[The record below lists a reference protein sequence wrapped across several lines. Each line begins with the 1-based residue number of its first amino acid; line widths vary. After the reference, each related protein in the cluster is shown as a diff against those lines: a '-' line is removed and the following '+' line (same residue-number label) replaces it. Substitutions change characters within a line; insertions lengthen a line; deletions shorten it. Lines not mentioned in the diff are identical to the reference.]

1 MLIKTLDQINPS
13 DQHIAGGKSLTLA
26 RLRQNGFPVPKAVCI
41 TTDAYDSFISS
52 TGLRTRIQIEISRK
66 DFSQMRWEEI
76 WDAALRIRNFFLKTP
91 MPPALD
97 DQFRK
102 GLAPVFKESVVAVRS
117 SAPGEDDRATSF
129 AGLHESF
136 VNISG
141 IDAVIDHVRLVWAS
155 LWSDAAMLYRK
166 EIGLDV
172 NQSKMAVLVQ
182 EMINGNRSG
191 VIFTR
196 NPANNNESIIE
207 SVHGLNQGLVDGIIE
222 PDRWILDLKTGKI
235 LSHMPA
241 KRKNWMIAGPGGAV
255 VKELP
260 ARKSGIPPLDAE
272 DIGAV
277 FDQAMASEKLL
288 NYPQDM
294 EWTFKGSRL
303 YVLQSRPISTG
314 LDGAKNDDRG
324 WYLSL
329 RRSLE
334 NLKKLRIR
342 IEQDLVVRMIR
353 DADALAGENVE
364 SLPDQKLA
372 GEIKRRMQVFQNWKK
387 IYWDEFIPFAH
398 GMRLFGQFYTD
409 TMRPEDPYEF
419 VRLLETSDL
428 QSIERNRH
436 LAGLAATV
444 RQNPELKQKLK
455 TGKLLDMDSDF
466 TEKAKQFFHR
476 YMETEYTGPGRG
488 NVLPE
493 ILASIIVE
501 MSEADPQKKTTG
513 KSRSELEA
521 EFLAGFDGKTRSHAE
536 DLLDL
541 ARASYRLRDDDNMFL
556 GRIEREMKRA
566 AETGKQRLGLN
577 AGRLDSLEKINAIAE
592 SLKDPEYQPDFG
604 AAVPEAEYGHELQA
618 RQLIGQPAGRGV
630 GTGAARV
637 IRNRDDLGGFIHGE
651 VLVCDAIDPNM
662 TMVVPMAA
670 AIVERRGGM
679 LIHGAII
686 AREYGIPCV
695 TGVPEAAV
703 AIHTGDKLTV
713 DGFLG
718 IVTVEKAGDPDA

>member
-1 MLIKTLDQINPS
+1 MLIRNLAQINPS
-13 DQHIAGGKSLTLA
+13 DQHIAGGKSLALA
-26 RLRQNGFPVPKAVCI
+26 RLHQSGFPVPKAVCI
-41 TTDAYDSFISS
+41 TTDAYDAFISS
-52 TGLRTRIQIEISRK
+52 TGLRTRIQMEISRK

-76 WDAALRIRNFFLKTP
+76 WDAALRIRNFFLNTP
-91 MPPALD
+91 MPPALE
-97 DQFRK
+97 DQLRE
-102 GLAPVFKESVVAVRS
+102 GLAPVFKNPMAAVRS
-117 SAPGEDDRATSF
+117 SAPGEDERGTSF

-172 NQSKMAVLVQ
+172 NKSKMAVLVQ
-182 EMINGNRSG
+182 EMINGDRSG

-196 NPANNNESIIE
+196 NPANNNESVIE
-207 SVHGLNQGLVDGIIE
+207 SVHGLNQGLVDGVIE
-222 PDRWILDLKTGKI
+222 PDRWILDMKTGKI
-235 LSHMPA
+235 LSHTPA
-241 KRKNWMIAGPGGAV
+241 ERKNWMLAGPGGAV
-255 VKELP
+255 LKDLP
-260 ARKSGIPPLDAE
+260 AVKSGHPPLDAE
-272 DIGAV
+272 DIRAV
-277 FDQAMASEKLL
+277 FDQAMASEKLFD
-288 NYPQDM
+288 YPQDM

-314 LDGAKNDDRG
+314 IDAQKNDDRG

-353 DADALAGENVE
+353 DADALAAENIE
-364 SLPDQKLA
+364 SLPDQKLG
-372 GEIKRRMQVFQNWKK
+372 GEIERRMQIFQDWKK

-398 GMRLFGQFYTD
+398 GMRLFGQFYAD

-419 VRLLETSDL
+419 VQLLETSDL
-428 QSIERNRH
+428 QSIERNRD
-436 LAGLAATV
+436 LAELAATV
-444 RQNPELKQKLK
+444 RQNPKLKQKLR
-455 TGKLLDMDSDF
+455 TGKLLDMDSGF
-466 TEKAKQFFHR
+466 TEKAKQFFHQ
-476 YMETEYTGPGRG
+476 YMETEFTGSGRAD
-488 NVLPE
+488 VLSE
-493 ILASIIVE
+493 ILVSIILE
-501 MSEADPQKKTTG
+501 MSEADPSKKTAG
-513 KSRSELEA
+513 KSRSELKA
-521 EFLAGFDGKTRSHAE
+521 EFLAGFDADARGHAE

-541 ARASYRLRDDDNMFL
+541 ARASYRMRDDDNMFL

-566 AETGKQRLGLN
+566 AETGKKRLGIN
-577 AGRLDSLEKINAIAE
+577 VVRLDSLEKIDAIAR
-592 SLKDPEYQPDFG
+592 SLKDPEYHTDFETP
-604 AAVPEAEYGHELQA
+604 VPEAQYGVDLQA

-630 GTGAARV
+630 GAGTARV
-637 IRNRDDLGGFIHGE
+637 IRSRDDLGGFIHGE

-662 TMVVPMAA
+662 TLVVPMAA

-695 TGVPEAAV
+695 TGVPEATA

-713 DGFLG
+713 DGFRG
-718 IVTVEKAGDPDA
+718 IVTVEKARDAAA

>member
-1 MLIKTLDQINPS
+1 
-13 DQHIAGGKSLTLA
+13 
-26 RLRQNGFPVPKAVCI
+26 
-41 TTDAYDSFISS
+41 
-52 TGLRTRIQIEISRK
+52 
-66 DFSQMRWEEI
+66 
-76 WDAALRIRNFFLKTP
+76 
-91 MPPALD
+91 
-97 DQFRK
+97 
-102 GLAPVFKESVVAVRS
+102 
-117 SAPGEDDRATSF
+117 
-129 AGLHESF
+129 
-136 VNISG
+136 
-141 IDAVIDHVRLVWAS
+141 
-155 LWSDAAMLYRK
+155 
-166 EIGLDV
+166 
-172 NQSKMAVLVQ
+172 
-182 EMINGNRSG
+182 
-191 VIFTR
+191 
-196 NPANNNESIIE
+196 
-207 SVHGLNQGLVDGIIE
+207 
-222 PDRWILDLKTGKI
+222 
-235 LSHMPA
+235 
-241 KRKNWMIAGPGGAV
+241 
-255 VKELP
+255 
-260 ARKSGIPPLDAE
+260 
-272 DIGAV
+272 
-277 FDQAMASEKLL
+277 
-288 NYPQDM
+288 
-294 EWTFKGSRL
+294 
-303 YVLQSRPISTG
+303 
-314 LDGAKNDDRG
+314 
-324 WYLSL
+324 
-329 RRSLE
+329 
-334 NLKKLRIR
+334 
-342 IEQDLVVRMIR
+342 
-353 DADALAGENVE
+353 
-364 SLPDQKLA
+364 
-372 GEIKRRMQVFQNWKK
+372 
-387 IYWDEFIPFAH
+387 
-398 GMRLFGQFYTD
+398 
-409 TMRPEDPYEF
+409 MRPEDPYEF

-428 QSIERNRH
+428 QSIARNRH